1 MPHPLALA
9 NVACLEQGIALLE
22 SLTDEQ
28 YAKAS
33 PLGDRIGGHLRHC
46 LDHYGL
52 LLDACGGPRVD
63 YDARG
68 RDPRVEADRSAA
80 IGLAASLVER
90 LRALDPQTVGS
101 SILVRTDCGDGRRDL
116 AEWTASTVARELQ
129 FMVSHTTHH
138 FALVALILRQQG
150 IEPGP
155 DFGVAPSTLL
165 HRRSLVGSKA

>member
-9 NVACLEQGIALLE
+9 NIACLEQGIALLDG
-22 SLTDEQ
+22 LTDAQ
-28 YAKAS
+28 YAEAS
-33 PLGDRIGGHLRHC
+33 PLGGRIGGHLRHC

-68 RDPRVEADRSAA
+68 RDPRVETDRSAA
-80 IGLAASLVER
+80 IGLAERLVER
-90 LRALDPQTVGS
+90 LSALDPHSVDEE
-101 SILVRTDCGDGRRDL
+101 ILVRTDCGDGRREL
-116 AEWTASTVARELQ
+116 AVWTASSVARELQ

-138 FALVALILRQQG
+138 FALVALILRQRG
-150 IEPGP
+150 LEPGP

-165 HRRSLVGSKA
+165 HRRSLVGSEA